1 MLKNDRRKSK
11 LARIFRHIFIQKC
24 AESPRFKHATFARH
38 ICLRL
43 KK

>member
-11 LARIFRHIFIQKC
+11 LARIFGTYL
-24 AESPRFKHATFARH
+24 FKMRKTATSKPATFARH

-43 KK
+43 K